1 MAVRA
6 LGREGSGPL
15 EEAFQQS
22 VDSSTDHFLLDTT
35 RSISTAETPL
45 PRSDLNEVS
54 IPLRDASLE
63 CRKVQQPEDA
73 WLVAGLPGAVESFS
87 GTPGDRV
94 GKQEADMSIS
104 QLLITRPDE
113 MESPAPG
120 PATPIISRPRQ
131 SSMAR
136 SGSIPGSQ
144 VIIPTPTGPPPA
156 WDPRSPSIDRS
167 TSKIPRPGLGWSSP
181 HRQAP
186 AAQPAAV
193 AAPLSYPDSPTQQ
206 PSTKGMQANR
216 SLPRQFSGVSEMQAG
231 RAQSPTPAF
240 MRPLQRQPSGSADV
254 KAVPAQPQKPASSR
268 SLQRQPS
275 GTARTRAVAAQMD
288 SQPPSRSK
296 PRHASKINAAPALPA
311 QPQAATLNR
320 GLDRQPSRTNGTQA
334 LPAEPTPVP
343 VAAPAQVAAAPA
355 AADAAAAVAADS
367 QEQPQQHVAAP
378 ADDVI
383 ISPEAHDAL
392 FSPLAAPTPDQ
403 QPRLPS
409 FSVLQHQPSDEI
421 LLESRPCPLFT
432 GPDEGH
438 RHDEPHQHPLLAGD
452 SSGHP
457 LLAGD
462 VPRAAPAEPSEPEGI
477 AKPTSMINQTLM
489 SLPPQLDSWHAPD
502 LPHDGYLPPM
512 DANAHRASPAPVPY
526 GYRQSETNYMMGQLA
541 ALQSETAFH
550 QTPAVYLQQR
560 AAFLASQAASLRTED
575 LTQDNEPVPDAENGP
590 HDDQIGSG
598 LPEHPDKSLEPAL
611 HQHPEVEVPKLN
623 RFAGVVGDE
632 VESGGGELSTM
643 PTSQL
648 AMVPENGGAKLAE
661 SLFGSDHQCEA
672 IAQPVVP
679 DLLKQQQLP
688 SQSLDTSSM
697 AAHQM
702 LNKKDMVDDA
712 MGKTRLTAPAE
723 QVGTHKAADDVM
735 GNAEKG
741 TTVSRKG
748 TSKSKRDKPGGKCCV
763 IM

>member
-216 SLPRQFSGVSEMQAG
+216 SLPRQFSGV
-231 RAQSPTPAF
+231 
-240 MRPLQRQPSGSADV
+240 
-254 KAVPAQPQKPASSR
+254 
-268 SLQRQPS
+268 
-275 GTARTRAVAAQMD
+275 
-288 SQPPSRSK
+288 
-296 PRHASKINAAPALPA
+296 
-311 QPQAATLNR
+311 
-320 GLDRQPSRTNGTQA
+320 
-334 LPAEPTPVP
+334 
-343 VAAPAQVAAAPA
+343 AAAPA

-432 GPDEGH
+432 
-438 RHDEPHQHPLLAGD
+438 
-452 SSGHP
+452 
-457 LLAGD
+457 
-462 VPRAAPAEPSEPEGI
+462 
-477 AKPTSMINQTLM
+477 
-489 SLPPQLDSWHAPD
+489 
-502 LPHDGYLPPM
+502 
-512 DANAHRASPAPVPY
+512 
-526 GYRQSETNYMMGQLA
+526 
-541 ALQSETAFH
+541 
-550 QTPAVYLQQR
+550 
-560 AAFLASQAASLRTED
+560 
-575 LTQDNEPVPDAENGP
+575 
-590 HDDQIGSG
+590 G